1 MKLYNL
7 RIIRLLAVLSVILAL
22 SNCKHPAPE
31 TTPAFHPAITAFTSG
46 TVSGQANIRVV
57 LAEDYAEA
65 VAPNTPVGKKVF
77 RFKPAPYNVVAL

>member
-1 MKLYNL
+1 MKPYKSHTLN
-7 RIIRLLAVLSVILAL
+7 LLAFIAIILSL